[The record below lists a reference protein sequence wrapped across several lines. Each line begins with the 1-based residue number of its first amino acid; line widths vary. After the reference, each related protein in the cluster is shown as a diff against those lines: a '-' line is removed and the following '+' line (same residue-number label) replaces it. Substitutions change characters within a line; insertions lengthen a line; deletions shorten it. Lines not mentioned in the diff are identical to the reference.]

1 MDTRAHGHTG
11 RQQMA
16 DSRQETAER
25 VLLDRHA
32 GFEHRRGG
40 AAVTTH
46 PAFVAAA
53 DTVIAGPFL
62 VTVFPAYLLVT
73 VSKSIGESCY
83 TPSVTG

>member
-1 MDTRAHGHTG
+1 MCVCEKEREREEGEGGGFMD
-11 RQQMA
+11 
-16 DSRQETAER
+16 
-25 VLLDRHA
+25 LLDRHA

-53 DTVIAGPFL
+53 ETVIARPFL
-62 VTVFPAYLLVT
+62 VTVFPAYLLVK

-83 TPSVTG
+83 TPYATG